1 MVYLILI
8 VFTCFTFINSAPQL
22 EDRWS
27 WGFIEDDVNT
37 TKAPEFPIQEDD
49 KSWGYLDETE
59 VTTRL
64 RDLDEDKKCAPF
76 NPKVPDFKAAHRRII
91 QTKCYEYIWLIKYR
105 EKAKKKNEACFS
117 EPELRPEGSNID
129 SGARYVY
136 QGEYPHMAAIGWRRV
151 NGSLDFRCGGSL
163 ISSKFVLTAAQ
174 CTAVR
179 IDTTLPDREPHSV
192 RLGHTTALDTKAM
205 PENSLDIK
213 IHRIIRSPKFIAGK
227 KYNDIALLE
236 LEADVKFSKFIQPAC
251 LYHIPD
257 VLKLSKKARATGWGI
272 FSEAALE
279 TPKLKVAH
287 LNIVDDA
294 TCNAQLG
301 RLCGRAWCRVRDQV
315 CSGDPTG
322 AVDTC
327 WGDSGGP
334 LQVEIPLPTTEGKIH
349 YVIGITSFGVGCGQP
364 DTPGVYTKVS
374 SYLDWIESV
383 VWPQG

>member
-205 PENSLDIK
+205 PENTLDIK
-213 IHRIIRSPKFIAGK
+213 IHRIIRSPKFIPGK

-236 LEADVKFSKFIQPAC
+236 LEADVKFTKFIQPAC
-251 LYHIPD
+251 LYHILD

-272 FSEAALE
+272 FSEVGMTTSPELQAAVVDLVE
-279 TPKLKVAH
+279 PAVCDQLLKRHCNRLWCGVQDQICAGKMTGG
-287 LNIVDDA
+287 VDS
-294 TCNAQLG
+294 CQ
-301 RLCGRAWCRVRDQV
+301 
-315 CSGDPTG
+315 
-322 AVDTC
+322 
-327 WGDSGGP
+327 GDSGGP
-334 LQVEIPLPTTEGKIH
+334 LQVKINLPPSSNASMH
-349 YVIGITSFGVGCGQP
+349 YVIGVTSFGVGCARP
-364 DTPGVYTKVS
+364 NTPGVYTRVS
-374 SYLDWIESV
+374 SYIDWIEKI
-383 VWPQG
+383 VWS